1 MPMTSSSTGINITGL
16 GCKRKGILFN
26 GIILGR
32 NIPVKNKGLIIVAL
46 MGVTSV
52 AFAGTVDQQKAFYHF
67 CEAVESRMASCGGI
81 ALAVAIQLMGGYL
94 GITKGSPTP
103 AFLGWVGAVFL
114 HWGPAALKN
123 LAANGGL
130 F

>member
-1 MPMTSSSTGINITGL
+1 MLMMSSSTGINITVL
-16 GCKRKGILFN
+16 GCKRKGYF
-26 GIILGR
+26 
-32 NIPVKNKGLIIVAL
+32 
-46 MGVTSV
+46 
-52 AFAGTVDQQKAFYHF
+52 
-67 CEAVESRMASCGGI
+67 
-81 ALAVAIQLMGGYL
+81 

-103 AFLGWVGAVFL
+103 AFLGGVGAIFL